1 MTKQEQSEL
10 SALRTQVAQLRHIVV
25 ELTRALR
32 SPMYEVG
39 RGVIRM
45 AVEIELSEERQM
57 EETARCK

>member
-25 ELTRALR
+25 ELTRAMR

-39 RGVIRM
+39 RGVIRV
-45 AVEIELSEERQM
+45 AADILLNDEHQH
-57 EETARCK
+57 ETAGAK

>member
-25 ELTRALR
+25 ELTRAMR

-39 RGVIRM
+39 RGVIRV
-45 AVEIELSEERQM
+45 AADILLNDEHQH
-57 EETARCK
+57 ETARSK

>member
-25 ELTRALR
+25 ELTRAMR

-39 RGVIRM
+39 
-45 AVEIELSEERQM
+45 AVGGKER
-57 EETARCK
+57 